1 MKKGILIDGSRNAVI
16 ELAREFAEIFYD
28 QATKDEYMGAERSKR
43 FRQTYPTRKDY
54 IRGLKH
60 KPNGEIIIDK
70 PGWRYHEKQAYTKLC
85 EMLGVSTVS
94 ETLKQ
99 AIHADIIAYHN
110 AALDKPN
117 TVKVTQRHS
126 LH

>member
-1 MKKGILIDGSRNAVI
+1 MKKIILIDGCRNEVV

-28 QATKDEYMGAERSKR
+28 QATKDEYMGAERSTR

-85 EMLGVSTVS
+85 EMLNVKSISKTI
-94 ETLKQ
+94 KD
-99 AIHADIIAYHN
+99 AIHSDIIAYHN
-110 AALDKPN
+110 AAIDKSN
-117 TVKVTQRHS
+117 TIKVTQRHS